1 MPQDVAA
8 DEEDPGA
15 PDKHQEAKEE
25 AAGQDLHEAANL
37 FYTFLKTFF
46 LFSNTVGKYQ
56 VDQLWSERHRPLPG
70 ERGGDEA
77 GQVGNAKD
85 ESKLLKRKIMA

>member
-46 LFSNTVGKYQ
+46 PLFKYSGE
-56 VDQLWSERHRPLPG
+56 VPG
-70 ERGGDEA
+70 GPA
-77 GQVGNAKD
+77 LV
-85 ESKLLKRKIMA
+85 